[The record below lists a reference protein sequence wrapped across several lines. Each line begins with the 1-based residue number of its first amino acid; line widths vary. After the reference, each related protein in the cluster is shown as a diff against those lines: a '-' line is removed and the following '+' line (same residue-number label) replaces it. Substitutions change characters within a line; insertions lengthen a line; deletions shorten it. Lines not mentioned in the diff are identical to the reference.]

1 MPIKSKQLDTS
12 GIVERDAAPTLSAN
26 LDVGS
31 ASIVSSSNSDIA
43 ITPDGTGKVLL
54 DSKVSI
60 ESGEVDIQNDG
71 TESQVKLYCES
82 GNSHNVAIKSPPH
95 ASYTGGSWA
104 LTLPGTKGTANQVL
118 KTDGSG
124 NTSWV
129 NQSSGL
135 QFDNVASSSG
145 TFSQTMVPN
154 RIYSLYGSS
163 GSSTFTTPLLTS
175 LSDGDIVVIN
185 TSVPAHTVT
194 ITVPTGGTNAGYY
207 KAGHNPKNIN
217 NVGGGSVSYNLNG
230 QSIVLYYDS
239 INKYFYASIQTD
251 ALTSLIDVSPSTP
264 SNGNIL
270 SYNSTN
276 AQWEPT
282 APSATPTSATTT
294 TEGLVEL
301 ATNAEATAASDAT
314 KALTP
319 SNIGSISTASLDNT
333 TAGFISDI
341 TSENLSD
348 LSDVNATSPSNGQV
362 LTWDNTEWIAQDAS
376 SSAAYASAFTLISSN
391 TTLVTNTRYIVQAT
405 TSSVTLTVPD
415 TTSMAYGDSIWIYV
429 NNTSSSANNTTTLT
443 FNSTGS
449 GKPKIQAL
457 SSSSG
462 VTAAVNQNTAGTI
475 SIPVKTGP
483 VELTFHTLSNIPT
496 LLISYSPRSLQS
508 LTDIKT
514 ETGTVNPNTTLIWDS
529 VNEYYEKSTHA
540 PLAKYSTQFVNS
552 SSNNT
557 LTLSSLHNG
566 GYYLLQVTTNDDVIV
581 KLPSTT
587 IDSFTCEIDIV
598 DYSAVNGS
606 LQILNSHT
614 STATLYSDRYDY
626 NGSRYENLNSGATH
640 NTDRSVKCKLRIF
653 YTGGKYYVIKQ
664 DVSQAPLFGQE
675 VGTTTT
681 LSRGSQLHHNGDSTT
696 TTYELVLPLSSNLQ
710 EGDTFSYSFAKTTG
724 NYTLSFDGSESG
736 TTKVYYNGTVTTA
749 SNGAITLPHSAGKQ
763 ELYYRIDNTSTP
775 AFTFIT
781 NPDPASSGAALP
793 DFDLT
798 LNTSVTL
805 TAPSSGTLEEIKLVD
820 STNAITLTLSDASTY
835 EKGFKYNIKRNGAN
849 NVTINAASGQTIDG
863 ASGQTLTNN
872 YASIT
877 IVCDGSS
884 SWYII

>member
-1 MPIKSKQLDTS
+1 MPIKAKQLDT
-12 GIVERDAAPTLSAN
+12 
-26 LDVGS
+26 
-31 ASIVSSSNSDIA
+31 
-43 ITPDGTGKVLL
+43 GT
-54 DSKVSI
+54 
-60 ESGEVDIQNDG
+60 
-71 TESQVKLYCES
+71 
-82 GNSHNVAIKSPPH
+82 A
-95 ASYTGGSWA
+95 
-104 LTLPGTKGTANQVL
+104 ANQVVAL
-118 KTDGSG
+118 DSSAKLPAVKGDLLTTLPDLDTHADVSTTAPNDGQVLTWVAGSSEWQPQ
-124 NTSWV
+124 NTAT
-129 NQSSGL
+129 GL

-163 GSSTFTTPLLTS
+163 GSSTFTTPLLTD

-194 ITVPTGGTNAGYY
+194 ITVPNGGNNAGYY

-217 NVGGGSVSYNLNG
+217 NIGGGSVSYNLNG

-251 ALTSLIDVSPSTP
+251 ALTSLIDVSSSAPSD
-264 SNGNIL
+264 GNIL
-270 SYNSTN
+270 SYSSTN
-276 AQWEPT
+276 SRWEPT

-294 TEGLVEL
+294 AEGLVEL
-301 ATNAEATAASDAT
+301 ATNTEAAAALAT
-314 KALTP
+314 DKVLTP
-319 SNIGSISTASLDNT
+319 SNIGSISTASLNN

-348 LSDVNATSPSNGQV
+348 LSDVNAASPSNGQV
-362 LTWDNTEWIAQDAS
+362 LTWDNTNWIAQDAS
-376 SSAAYASAFTLISSN
+376 SSAAYADALGIISGN
-391 TTLVTNTRYIVQAT
+391 MTLVPSTRYIISPAA
-405 TSSVTLTVPD
+405 SAYTLTVPD
-415 TTSMAYGDSIWIYV
+415 TSSMSYGDSIWIWV
-429 NNTSSSANNTTTLT
+429 NSTSSSANYATTLT
-443 FNSTGS
+443 FSSTGS
-449 GKPKIQAL
+449 GKPSIRYFST
-457 SSSSG
+457 SSPEG
-462 VTAAVNQNTAGTI
+462 TQGVNQNTSGTV
-475 SIPVKTGP
+475 SIKVKSGP
-483 VELTFHTLSNIPT
+483 VQLTFCTLSNIPT
-496 LLISYSPRSLQS
+496 LLITHSARSIQNL
-508 LTDIKT
+508 LEFKK
-514 ETGTVNPNTTLIWDS
+514 ETSVDPNTTLIWDS
-529 VNEYYEKSTHA
+529 VNDYYQKSSHA
-540 PLAKYSTQFVNS
+540 PLTKYSTQFVNS

-557 LTLSSLHNG
+557 LTLSSTHNG
-566 GYYLLQVTTNDDVIV
+566 GYYLLQVSSNDDVII
-581 KLPSTT
+581 KLPSTS
-587 IDSFTCEIDIV
+587 ISSFTCEIDIV
-598 DYSAVNGS
+598 DYFAVNGS
-606 LQILNSHT
+606 LQILNSHST
-614 STATLYSDRYDY
+614 SATLYSDRYDY
-626 NGSRYENLNSGATH
+626 NGTRYSNLTSGATH

-653 YTGGKYYVIKQ
+653 YIGGKYYVIKQ

-736 TTKVYYNGTVTTA
+736 TTKVYYNGTVATA